1 VRFADI
7 LGLSL
12 SALWQQKTRTLLTT
26 LGVVFGSFVLA
37 ASLSITQGVQETIE
51 RESHHSDYLRRID
64 VRPQWGGKESDIPAE
79 ELLVKGEMDGGKS
92 ERIRKAL
99 LRLKL
104 RLNANGPQTA
114 LTRERLGE
122 LARIDHVESV
132 VPSVHLYGWASFNG
146 RPESAD
152 VASTVPEN
160 PRLRERVVAG
170 RFFDSPDERG
180 LAVSEFLLYRWG
192 ITDDAAVEGVLGKKV
207 RLEFFSQ
214 APGPGFSFFLQKPGG
229 SALNPVEAA
238 ALEKVKKQLPRAI
251 DKFDLSVAE
260 RDALKSATAQAPPKE
275 RDVLTEEFPI
285 VAVLRLPSDDEARG
299 RPWDETNAEAFLPV
313 RTAED
318 LFFRSPAQRERGL
331 DQAVLLADREEH
343 VKEVM
348 ENARKMGLY
357 AWGAQEF
364 IDRERLMFLLIFGAM
379 TSVAGVALLVAA
391 LGIANTM
398 LMSVLERTREVGIM
412 KAVGAGNGHVQ
423 MIFLLEGALIGLLGG
438 CLGLAL
444 SRLAA
449 IPADARVRA
458 LVSRDLKVDLKESLF
473 VFPTWIIVSVIAFA
487 AVVTTLAAVYP
498 ARRAAKVNP
507 VTALRHE

>member
-7 LGLSL
+7 LGLAL

-37 ASLSITQGVQETIE
+37 ASLSVTQGVQETIE
-51 RESHHSDYLRRID
+51 RETHHSDYLRRIE
-64 VRPQWGGKESDIPAE
+64 VRPQWGGKEADIPAE
-79 ELLVKGEMDGGKS
+79 DLKIKGEMGGDKS
-92 ERIRKAL
+92 ERLRKAL
-99 LRLKL
+99 VRLKL
-104 RLNANGPQTA
+104 RFTANGPQTP
-114 LTRERLGE
+114 LTRERLQE
-122 LARIDHVESV
+122 LAGVEHVESV
-132 VPSVHLYGWASFNG
+132 VPSVRLYGWAKLG
-146 RPESAD
+146 DRAESAD
-152 VASTVPEN
+152 VASAVPDN
-160 PRLRERVVAG
+160 KRLRERVVAG
-170 RFFDSPDERG
+170 RLFETPDERG
-180 LAVSEFLLYRWG
+180 VAVSEFLLYRLG
-192 ITDDAAVEGVLGKKV
+192 VVDDAAVAGVLGKKV
-207 RLEFFSQ
+207 RLEFVNQ
-214 APGPGFSFFLQKPGG
+214 AQGPGIGFYLQKPGG
-229 SALNPVEAA
+229 TALTPVEAA
-238 ALEKVKKQLPRAI
+238 ALEKVKKQLPATI
-251 DKFDLSVAE
+251 DKFDLSPAE
-260 RDALKSATAQAPPKE
+260 REALKSVTRQAPP
-275 RDVLTEEFPI
+275 RVSDALAEEFPV
-285 VAVLRLPSDDEARG
+285 VAVLRLPSDEEAQG
-299 RPWDETNAEAFLPV
+299 RPWDETNADVFLPS
-313 RTAED
+313 RTAEA
-318 LFFRSPAQRERGL
+318 LFFRSPSQRERGL
-331 DQAVLLADREEH
+331 DQAIVFADKEEN
-343 VKEVM
+343 VKEVL
-348 ENARKMGLY
+348 EGVRKMGLF

-364 IDRERLMFLLIFGAM
+364 IERERLMFLLIFGAM

-458 LVSRDLKVDLKESLF
+458 MVSRDLKVDLKGSLF
-473 VFPTWIIVSVIAFA
+473 VFPTWIVVSVIVFA